1 MHIGH
6 LLILIDLDPVYLE
19 NEKKKFSD
27 RRPLC
32 SDPLKRKKVRTME
45 QNQTKIQIRKLQAQ
59 RQSEKSLSRRAK
71 LVNLRKKI
79 ILLEKEV
86 AYLELLE
93 HKAQVT
99 SDQAT
104 LSPER
109 RSSQSVV
116 LTEHRRFLDSQN

>member
-32 SDPLKRKKVRTME
+32 SDTLQRKKVKAME
-45 QNQTKIQIRKLQAQ
+45 QNRTKIQIKNLQAQ

-71 LVNLRKKI
+71 LLSLRKKI
-79 ILLEKEV
+79 SLLEKEV

-93 HKAQVT
+93 RKAQVT

-109 RSSQSVV
+109 EFSQSADV
-116 LTEHRRFLDSQN
+116 TEHRRFLDSQI